1 MLSVIWFVALFAV
14 SCWCFRKG
22 FEVIKN
28 TPEGKDLEG
37 TGWAIWGVIVAVVNV
52 SLTLNVHVVPAYE
65 MASVLLPQTGE
76 PIHTLTCGL
85 IAGGVAVLIA
95 CLHLFVA
102 CLGSERSSRAELFSR
117 LTS

>member
-28 TPEGKDLEG
+28 TPEGDNLEG
-37 TGWAIWGVIVAVVNV
+37 TGWAIWGVIVAVLNV
-52 SLTLNVHVVPAYE
+52 ALTVNVHVIPSFE
-65 MASVLLPQTGE
+65 MASSFLPQKGE

-85 IAGGVAVLIA
+85 FAAGVAALLVT
-95 CLHLFVA
+95 LHYFVA
-102 CLGSERSSRAELFSR
+102 CLGSKRSIRAELFAR